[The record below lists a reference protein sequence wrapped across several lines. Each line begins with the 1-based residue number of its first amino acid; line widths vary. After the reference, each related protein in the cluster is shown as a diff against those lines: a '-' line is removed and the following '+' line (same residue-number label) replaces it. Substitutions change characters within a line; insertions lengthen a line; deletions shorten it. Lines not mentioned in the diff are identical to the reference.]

1 MPLNNDMKIFRALIV
16 RIQVFFVEGP
26 ANICHMIRSCLGII
40 FFGLCLPGFS
50 QDSIQSKQLDAV
62 VVTATRNERTMGA
75 LPMPVLI
82 VQKSQIKA
90 MGSLRLSDVLVEQT
104 GLAVVPQ
111 VNGQVMGS
119 KFKGLTRIIR

>member
-1 MPLNNDMKIFRALIV
+1 MALSICAVMFR
-16 RIQVFFVEGP
+16 FFLLLF
-26 ANICHMIRSCLGII
+26 AI
-40 FFGLCLPGFS
+40 GLYLPEFA
-50 QDSIQSKQLDAV
+50 QDSLQSKHLEEE
-62 VVTATRNERTMGA
+62 VVTATRNERTM
-75 LPMPVLI
+75 LPMPVMI